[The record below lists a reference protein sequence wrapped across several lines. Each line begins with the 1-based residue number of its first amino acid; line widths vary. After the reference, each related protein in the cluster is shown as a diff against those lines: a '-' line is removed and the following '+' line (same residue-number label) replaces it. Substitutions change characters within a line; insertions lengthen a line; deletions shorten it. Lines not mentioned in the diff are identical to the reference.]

1 LRYGYRFLEHR
12 TDALILA
19 EGRDLNQAFANAGL
33 ALVDT
38 MVTLDTVAGNRRER
52 LRARGRDL
60 RALLYNWLELLLLRV
75 VRDGRVYSGFDVRVT
90 GYPRGH
96 RLAGIGLWE
105 PLQPQKHLPKVE
117 VKAPT
122 YHLMEVRALPGHAT
136 LRFLLDL

>member
-1 LRYGYRFLEHR
+1 LRHAYRFLEHR

-52 LRARGRDL
+52 LRAHGRDL
-60 RALLYNWLELLLLRV
+60 RGLLYNWLELLLLRV
-75 VRDGRVYSGFDVRVT
+75 VRDGRVYSRFDVRVI

-96 RLAGIGLWE
+96 RLEGVGLWE
-105 PLQPQKHLPKVE
+105 PLQPEKHRPKVE

-122 YHLMEVRALPGHAT
+122 YHLMEVRTLPGQVT